1 MKTALF
7 VGRFQPFH
15 MGHLKVIKWILKKY
29 DKIVIVIGSSQEVIT
44 EKNPFTFNERKKMIK
59 KTLENEKIEGRKYKI
74 IGVPDVY
81 DDKIWIKSILK
92 KAKFDVVFTMNSWTR
107 RCFDN
112 YKIKV
117 KKHPIFGNISG
128 SMIRKMMKNDEKW
141 EKLVPGEV
149 EKVIKNRL

>member
-1 MKTALF
+1 
-7 VGRFQPFH
+7 
-15 MGHLKVIKWILKKY
+15 
-29 DKIVIVIGSSQEVIT
+29 
-44 EKNPFTFNERKKMIK
+44 
-59 KTLENEKIEGRKYKI
+59 
-74 IGVPDVY
+74 VPDVY

-128 SMIRKMMKNDEKW
+128 SMIRKTMKNDEKW
-141 EKLVPGEV
+141 EKLVPKEV